1 MHLDE
6 DDEAILVLKMAQNYE
21 MKDDQR
27 LKIYYAEGLA
37 FEKKKSV
44 EAINKFQMS
53 LEIIGNNK

>member
-1 MHLDE
+1 
-6 DDEAILVLKMAQNYE
+6 MAQNYE

-37 FEKKKSV
+37 FEKKKSI

-53 LEIIGNNK
+53 LEIIGTNK